1 MGSMIE
7 PRTWVSRW
15 LYGALFCAVVVGV
28 VGLVGGFSVGTV
40 CGDML
45 GNVHGDGVA
54 CDPVADATA
63 FNTSLQAVV
72 FLGGVVVAVW
82 HRKPSREIGWGLLTL
97 SLAGFAA
104 ASMYAGSY

>member
-1 MGSMIE
+1 MTE
-7 PRTWVSRW
+7 PRAWVSRW

-72 FLGGVVVAVW
+72 LLSGVVAVW
-82 HRKPSREIGWGLLTL
+82 HRKPSREIGWGLLAL
-97 SLAGFAA
+97 SVAGFAA
-104 ASMYAGSY
+104 ASLYAGSY